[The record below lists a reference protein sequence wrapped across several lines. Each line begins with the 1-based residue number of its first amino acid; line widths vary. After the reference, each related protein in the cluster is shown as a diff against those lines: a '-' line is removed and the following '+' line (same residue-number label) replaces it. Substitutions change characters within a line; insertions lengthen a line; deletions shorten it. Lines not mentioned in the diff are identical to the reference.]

1 MSKPI
6 ITVVAGIPGVGKTSF
21 IRKQIPKANSA
32 VYFSPGTGNVPI
44 DQTCLAIDFPNLKII
59 TDAQESQLIEYLAN
73 GGVAFVELGFYLELD
88 AMSSLLDTIPS
99 SRIAIIPPGTKNSE
113 WHQWANQT
121 VEGFAIYSNMN
132 NCQIWRSPTQGQVID
147 PASLDVF
154 WYEELTAGAYGQIIR
169 AKAIFDIAD
178 GRAFYFDFVLG
189 KETEYQELNLPR
201 WLKGRPERF
210 SGIEV
215 FGHNLNQKTLAES
228 LQDCCLPDAAIL
240 AYQQQVKETLD
251 ITEEELV

>member
-6 ITVVAGIPGVGKTSF
+6 ITVVAGLPGVGKTSF
-21 IRKQIPKANSA
+21 IRQHIPKSKPA

-44 DQTCLAIDFPNLKII
+44 DQTCLATDFPDLKII
-59 TDAQESQLIEYLAN
+59 TDGQESLLIEYLAN
-73 GGVAFVELGFYLELD
+73 GAVAYIELGFYLELNT
-88 AMSSLLDTIPS
+88 MSPLFDTIPS

-113 WHQWANQT
+113 WHQWANQII
-121 VEGFAIYSNMN
+121 EGFAIESNIN
-132 NCQIWRSPTQGQVID
+132 NCQIWRSPTNGQVID
-147 PASLDVF
+147 QASLDIF
-154 WYEELTAGAYGQIIR
+154 WYQELTAGAYGEIMR

-178 GRAFYFDFVLG
+178 GRAFYFDFVPG
-189 KETEYQELNLPR
+189 KETIYQELNLPR

-215 FGHNLNQKTLAES
+215 FGHNLNQKALAES
-228 LQDCCLPDAAIL
+228 LQDCCLPETAIL
-240 AYQQQVKETLD
+240 AYQQQVKETLK

>member
-6 ITVVAGIPGVGKTSF
+6 ITVVAGPPGVGKTNF
-21 IRKQIPKANSA
+21 IREQMPKDSPA

-44 DQTCLAIDFPNLKII
+44 DHTCLATDFPNLKII

-73 GGVAFVELGFYLELD
+73 GTVAFIELGFYLELD

-121 VEGFAIYSNMN
+121 VEGLAIESNIN
-132 NCQIWRSPTQGQVID
+132 NCQFWRSPTYGQVID

-154 WYEELTAGAYGQIIR
+154 WYDELTAGAYGQIVR

-178 GRAFYFDFVLG
+178 GRAFSFNFVLG

-215 FGHNLNQKTLAES
+215 FGNNLNQKALVET

-240 AYQQQVKETLD
+240 AYQQQVKETLG
-251 ITEEELV
+251 ITE